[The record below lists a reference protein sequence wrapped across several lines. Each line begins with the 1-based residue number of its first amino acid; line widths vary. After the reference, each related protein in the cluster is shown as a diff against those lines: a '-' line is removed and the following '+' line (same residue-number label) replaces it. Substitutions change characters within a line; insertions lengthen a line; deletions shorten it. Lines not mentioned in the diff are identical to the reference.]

1 MKYLFISTF
10 LTLTMLCSIAC
21 QRGRERVNGNGNN
34 EPPSFS
40 SAAEAAN
47 KAKSDLLA
55 VLQSD
60 TKINLGVDRAML
72 EKSQPATPIK
82 HYQVTFQKLLAP
94 DSAAS
99 FGNLAENEMTTIVPL
114 VADNSVVTIA
124 GVAKDDKGWKV
135 AALADKSIADDLNA
149 LQVARGD
156 MPQGEIT
163 IYELPNS
170 AVKVYGVKTNDSEMF
185 HTDYPGF
192 NIHEG
197 VPAERLLSVLR
208 RDAAE
213 FQNKYGAALKEQ
225 KLVR

>member
-1 MKYLFISTF
+1 MKYLFIPAF
-10 LTLTMLCSIAC
+10 LTLTMLCCIAC
-21 QRGRERVNGNGNN
+21 QRGREHANGNN
-34 EPPSFS
+34 ERTSFS

-60 TKINLGVDRAML
+60 TKINLGIDRATL

-82 HYQVTFQKLLAP
+82 HYQVTFQKLLAT
-94 DSAAS
+94 DSVGS
-99 FGNLAENEMTTIVPL
+99 FGNLAENEMATIVPL
-114 VADNSVVTIA
+114 VVDDSVVTIA
-124 GVAKDDKGWKV
+124 GVAKDDKGWRV

-156 MPQGEIT
+156 MSQGEIT

-170 AVKVYGVKTNDSEMF
+170 AVKVYGVKKNDSEVF
-185 HTDYPGF
+185 HTNYPGF
-192 NIHEG
+192 NISEG

-208 RDAAE
+208 RDAAD
-213 FQNKYGAALKEQ
+213 FQNKYGGALKEQ

>member
-1 MKYLFISTF
+1 MKHLFIPAF
-10 LTLTMLCSIAC
+10 LTLTLLCGIAC
-21 QRGRERVNGNGNN
+21 QRGREQVNGEGNN
-34 EPPSFS
+34 ERTSFS
-40 SAAEAAN
+40 SAAAAAN

-60 TKINLGVDRAML
+60 PKINLGLDRATL

-82 HYQVTFQKLLAP
+82 HYQVTFQKLLATE
-94 DSAAS
+94 SAGS
-99 FGNLAENEMTTIVPL
+99 FGNLTENEMTTIVPL

-124 GVAKDDKGWKV
+124 GVAKDDKGWRV
-135 AALADKSIADDLNA
+135 AALADKSIANDLNE
-149 LQVARGD
+149 LQGAGGD
-156 MPQGEIT
+156 MAQGEIT

-170 AVKVYGVKTNDSEMF
+170 PVKVYGVKKDGSEVF
-185 HTDYPGF
+185 HSNYPGF
-192 NIHEG
+192 NIYEG

-208 RDAAE
+208 RDAAD